1 MYIEINVCWNFTDV
15 VTDNTF
21 APGLKTGYYMTNW
34 LIIGGIMLCVFTA
47 KCIKELID
55 VRAMS
60 RMVPQE
66 RKTVLERRNFY
77 DNHA

>member
-1 MYIEINVCWNFTDV
+1 MRPVFKKGNI
-15 VTDNTF
+15 
-21 APGLKTGYYMTNW
+21 MTNW
-34 LIIGGIMLCVFTA
+34 LLIGGAMFLVFVV

-55 VRAMS
+55 VRAME

-66 RKTVLERRNFY
+66 RKVVLERRNFY

>member
-1 MYIEINVCWNFTDV
+1 
-15 VTDNTF
+15 
-21 APGLKTGYYMTNW
+21 MTNW